1 MRKFLSFMMAA
12 LFSASL
18 FATTYTVAG
27 DSEALF
33 GTTWTPSEAKNDM
46 VLADGS
52 ETLYQWAKENVVL
65 GAGSV
70 AFKVCEDHAWTTAY
84 PSNNYVLSIPE
95 SGKYNVTI
103 SFDATSHNVGARATK
118 VGDAVVI
125 PTIAMHGNFTGSW
138 VDTELFTKAA
148 DEQTASL
155 TLTLAAGTYEF
166 GMRIGGAANWTSNGE
181 QFTRA
186 HNSAVVTSGNGNLN
200 LVADAAGEY
209 TFTWTYGTNTL
220 AVTFPAAPV
229 QPTINY
235 YLIGSDSVIG
245 AWAGANA
252 VAMVGDS
259 AVVTL
264 PAGVCEFKIV
274 PSDWNWENALTFAD
288 LDNACSSDGIMSG
301 DQGNIK
307 VNMAAAGELKVKVVA
322 GKLCVTGNFV
332 VSVAASYYLVGSM
345 TNNWSDAAAL
355 PFDGDS
361 LVVNWEA
368 GAYQFKIFNQ
378 DKSWSNMKSINDVDM
393 NCSSEGVVQG
403 DNDNIKVV
411 LAAAG
416 EVKIKVN
423 AEGKLCITGSFGGQ
437 VAITSYTVVG
447 DPDLFGENWNIGST
461 VTNMVE
467 QLDGSW
473 KYTID
478 SVDLLANHDYQYK
491 MVANHSWDIAQYPQQ
506 GDYILKVEQAGAYK
520 VEFTLVP
527 GEVGGSAVATLL
539 HGEEPQPSNDGIYL
553 LGSLNAWKCEAA
565 YKFHA
570 NEGVDG
576 EFVLST
582 TLTAGDSIKV
592 VELVGENLTWY
603 PEGDNYV
610 VDEAHAGQVEI
621 YFQKTY
627 KQDWAD
633 FGGFFFIVANQGQ
646 GVDNILGE
654 MKAQKFI
661 ENGQLYILVNG
672 KVYTVTGIVR

>member
-1 MRKFLSFMMAA
+1 MRTFLSFMMAA

-138 VDTELFTKAA
+138 ADTELFTKAA

-181 QFTRA
+181 QFTRE

-220 AVTFPAAPV
+220 AVSFPAAPV

-252 VAMVGDS
+252 VAMDGDS

-322 GKLCVTGNFV
+322 GQLCVTGNFVVEEEVHTYRIFGSVEALHNWDGENLVDMPNGVIEIQLESGVECQFKVVVDNWAAELGYDAVNLECSSEGVVLSDEQYRNVKVVMAETGTLKVEVVEGKLCVTGNFV
-332 VSVAASYYLVGSM
+332 VPETMKYYLVGTM
-345 TNNWSDAAAL
+345 TNW
-355 PFDGDS
+355 
-361 LVVNWEA
+361 
-368 GAYQFKIFNQ
+368 
-378 DKSWSNMKSINDVDM
+378 
-393 NCSSEGVVQG
+393 
-403 DNDNIKVV
+403 
-411 LAAAG
+411 
-416 EVKIKVN
+416 
-423 AEGKLCITGSFGGQ
+423 
-437 VAITSYTVVG
+437 TVVAE
-447 DPDLFGENWNIGST
+447 DQYLFSET
-461 VTNMVE
+461 T
-467 QLDGSW
+467 
-473 KYTID
+473 
-478 SVDLLANHDYQYK
+478 
-491 MVANHSWDIAQYPQQ
+491 
-506 GDYILKVEQAGAYK
+506 
-520 VEFTLVP
+520 VP
-527 GEVGGSAVATLL
+527 GEYML
-539 HGEEPQPSNDGIYL
+539 H
-553 LGSLNAWKCEAA
+553 
-565 YKFHA
+565 
-570 NEGVDG
+570 
-576 EFVLST
+576 T
-582 TLTAGDSIKV
+582 TLTEGQGIKV
-592 VELVGENLTWY
+592 AGVLGEQQIWY
-603 PEGDNYV
+603 IDGEGNEYV
-610 VDEAHAGQVEI
+610 ADAAHAGAVVI
-621 YFQKTY
+621 YFRPAGNTEWSDLAGHIY
-627 KQDWAD
+627 
-633 FGGFFFIVANQGQ
+633 VAIDEQTGIQNTASD
-646 GVDNILGE
+646 V
-654 MKAQKFI
+654 KAQKFI
-661 ENGQLYILVNG
+661 ENGKLFILVNG
-672 KVYTVTGIVR
+672 NVYSVTGIVR